1 MRAPEG
7 LATISDAGSAS
18 KLSNADALKV
28 CNAELSF
35 PLVDQTPSDTA
46 ATIPVCISRERG
58 CAGPRK

>member
-35 PLVDQTPSDTA
+35 PLVDQTPQRRCGHNSSVHIA
-46 ATIPVCISRERG
+46 R
-58 CAGPRK
+58 AGLCGST